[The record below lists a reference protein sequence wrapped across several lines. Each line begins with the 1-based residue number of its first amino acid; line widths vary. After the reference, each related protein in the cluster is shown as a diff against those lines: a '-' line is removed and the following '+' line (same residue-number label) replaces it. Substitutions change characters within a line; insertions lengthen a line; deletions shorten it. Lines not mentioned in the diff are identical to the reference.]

1 MGLFKKK
8 EPKKDLES
16 QFREVYQSLNK
27 VSNSIQHEPDLQIQ
41 VSLMALCIEKYDQLL
56 SLIDQGAP
64 FEREHFEKLKEDM
77 VTKKNL
83 YEGL

>member
-1 MGLFKKK
+1 MGFFKKK
-8 EPKKDLES
+8 EVKNDVET

-27 VSNSIQHEPDLQIQ
+27 VANSIQHEPDVQIQ

-64 FEREHFEKLKEDM
+64 FEKTHFEKLKEDM
-77 VTKKNL
+77 VKKKEL